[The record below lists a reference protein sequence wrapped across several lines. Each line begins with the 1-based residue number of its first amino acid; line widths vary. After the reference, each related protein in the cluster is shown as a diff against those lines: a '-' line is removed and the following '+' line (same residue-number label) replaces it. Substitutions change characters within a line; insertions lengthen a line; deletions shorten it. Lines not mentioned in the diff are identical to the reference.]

1 MRSFNARMDRRA
13 VTLLGLGG
21 VMLALS
27 GCGFRPVY
35 GTGGADNG
43 VDAMEDLQATKINL
57 IEDREGQVLHNL
69 LLDRFNPKGQPTK
82 SRHALDVTLEYTTV
96 DRGTLIDATVTRA
109 ELTVKVDAIL
119 TAFDETK
126 LFKSR
131 AVSTYSVSTS
141 DYAAEVAK
149 KNALDR
155 TLVVIAD
162 DLRIQIATFFEK
174 QRLLKG

>member
-1 MRSFNARMDRRA
+1 MRSFNAKMDRRA

-21 VMLALS
+21 AVLALS

-35 GTGGADNG
+35 GTGGSDSG
-43 VDAMEDLQATKINL
+43 VDAMEDLEATKINL

-69 LLDRFNPKGQPTK
+69 LLDRFNPKGRPTK
-82 SRHALDVTLEYTTV
+82 SRYTLDVTLNFSTV

-109 ELTVKVDAIL
+109 ELTVIAEAAL
-119 TAFDETK
+119 TIVEETK

>member
-1 MRSFNARMDRRA
+1 MDRRA
-13 VTLLGLGG
+13 VTMSALVGTMLL
-21 VMLALS
+21 LS

-35 GTGGADNG
+35 GTGGSDNG
-43 VDAMEDLQATKINL
+43 VDVMGDLQATKIQL
-57 IEDREGQVLHNL
+57 IQDREGQVLHNL
-69 LLDRFNPKGQPTK
+69 LLDRFNPKGRPTQ
-82 SRHALDVTLEYTTV
+82 SQYTLDVALGYTTV

-109 ELTVKVDAIL
+109 ELTMVA
-119 TAFDETK
+119 TANLSAFGEITS
-126 LFKSR
+126 FTSR
-131 AVSTYSVSTS
+131 AVSTYSLSTS

-149 KNALDR
+149 NNAVDR

>member
-1 MRSFNARMDRRA
+1 
-13 VTLLGLGG
+13 
-21 VMLALS
+21 
-27 GCGFRPVY
+27 
-35 GTGGADNG
+35 
-43 VDAMEDLQATKINL
+43 MEDLEATKINL

-69 LLDRFNPKGQPTK
+69 LLDRFNPKGRPTK
-82 SRHALDVTLEYTTV
+82 SRYTLDVTLNFSTV

-109 ELTVKVDAIL
+109 ELTVVAEAAL
-119 TAFDETK
+119 TIVEETK

-131 AVSTYSVSTS
+131 AVSTYSVSIS